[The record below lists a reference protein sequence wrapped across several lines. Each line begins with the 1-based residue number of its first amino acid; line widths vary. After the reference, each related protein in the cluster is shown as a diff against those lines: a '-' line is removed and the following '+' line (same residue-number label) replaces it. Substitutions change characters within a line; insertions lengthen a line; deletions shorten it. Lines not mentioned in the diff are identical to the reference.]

1 MNYLAQLNEMRNKM
15 HQDIILHTIKDNRDP
30 NDFVIELNRP
40 FTVPVELYR
49 PEDPNDFVIATVSG
63 VDGTTGEIVGHDQR
77 GNQITVV
84 YNDLTMETLAMLH
97 GEVVSK
103 NYKVKHLV

>member
-15 HQDIILHTIKDNRDP
+15 HQEIILHTIKDNRDP
-30 NDFVIELNRP
+30 NDFMIELDRP
-40 FTVPVELYR
+40 FTVPIELYR

-63 VDGTTGEIVGHDQR
+63 VDGTNGEIVGHDQR

-84 YNDLTMETLAMLH
+84 YNDLTLETLAMLH

-103 NYKVKHLV
+103 NYKVKHLA

>member
-15 HQDIILHTIKDNRDP
+15 HQEIILHTIKDNRDP
-30 NDFVIELNRP
+30 EDFMIELNRP
-40 FTVPVELYR
+40 FTVPVDQCH
-49 PEDPNDFVIATVSG
+49 PGDPNDFVIATVSG

-77 GNQITVV
+77 GNEITVS

-97 GEVVSK
+97 GEVINK
-103 NYKVKHLV
+103 QYKVKHLA